1 MFRDQ
6 TDTWVRSARTTACI
20 VTLLALTG
28 LALATA
34 TSAPAAPA
42 WRAFAPSSPWNVPAA
57 PQSIAP
63 GNPYASQFAGSSG
76 FTMKISGTPDNPRYS
91 SPIFFAQPGDPV
103 ANVKV
108 GQPSWAPRG
117 NTKWNGQP
125 IPVPAGVAPASG
137 SDGHLTVV
145 SADRGTAWEFWR
157 CTAAGAGG
165 YTTEVIV
172 QWDLTGPGYA
182 SVRGDNSARGSGT
195 PLISTTLR
203 ADEALNGV
211 NHALGITVPHVS
223 SGYIYPPASH
233 SDGGGGNNG
242 IQYGMLFVLRSDYA
256 PPAGSGIG
264 ERNVIQALK
273 TFGAYVVDQG
283 ADLEMDADFTHPE
296 IWAQTGVNQNT
307 FDFTGA
313 DFRPASAGPVPPAGP
328 PAAQGKRKKA
338 KGKSRRV
345 TLRADAR
352 RIVLGQT
359 LHLSGNVRGTV
370 PRRAQVRIQMRVRH
384 GHWRRLRRKP
394 LNADRTF
401 ATSSR
406 FFRSARASGGK
417 LRLAH
422 LRLGRHTRVILIRAV
437 VARAG
442 RSNVVRVRLV
452 PRRR

>member
-1 MFRDQ
+1 MFRAQ
-6 TDTWVRSARTTACI
+6 TDTWVRSARATACT

-57 PQSIAP
+57 PQSIAAR
-63 GNPYASQFAGSSG
+63 NPYASQFAGSPR
-76 FTMKISGTPDNPRYS
+76 FTMKLSGTPDNPRYS

-103 ANVKV
+103 ASVKV
-108 GQPSWAPRG
+108 GQPGWAPRG

-125 IPVPAGVAPASG
+125 IPVPAGVTPASG

-145 SADRGTAWEFWR
+145 SADRSTAWEFWR
-157 CTAAGAGG
+157 CTAAGPGG

-182 SVRGDNSARGSGT
+182 SVRDDNSARGSGT

-211 NHALGITVPHVS
+211 NHALGITVPSVS

-233 SDGGGGNNG
+233 SDGNGGGNR
-242 IQYGMLFVLRSDYA
+242 IKYGMRFVLRPDYA
-256 PPAGSGIG
+256 PRAGSGIG

-283 ADLEMDADFTHPE
+283 ADFEMDADFTHPG
-296 IWAQTGVNQNT
+296 IWAQTGLNENS

-313 DFRPASAGPVPPAGP
+313 AFRPASAGPGGAGAP
-328 PAAQGKRKKA
+328 TRAQGNRKK
-338 KGKSRRV
+338 GKKRRV
-345 TLRADAR
+345 TLRVDAR
-352 RIVLGQT
+352 RILLGQT

-370 PRRAQVRIQMRVRH
+370 PRRAQVRIQIPVRH

-394 LNADRTF
+394 LNGDRTF
-401 ATSSR
+401 ATSAR

-417 LRLAH
+417 LKLEH
-422 LRLGRHTRVILIRAV
+422 LRLSRHTRLILIRAV

-442 RSNVVRVRLV
+442 QSNAVRVRLV
-452 PRRR
+452 PRRH